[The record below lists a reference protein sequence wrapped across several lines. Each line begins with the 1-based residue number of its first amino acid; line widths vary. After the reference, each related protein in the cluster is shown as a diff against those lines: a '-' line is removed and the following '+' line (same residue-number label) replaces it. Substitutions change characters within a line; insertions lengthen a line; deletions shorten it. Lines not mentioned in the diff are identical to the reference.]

1 MNRLKTIVLFAG
13 IFGIGLGAA
22 SLSGISATPLMVSAD
37 PQAQQANFGMLGHV
51 EYKVLDNDGIVKH
64 YLQGD
69 NVVVTTG
76 MDCVARLVFENSTST
91 VCPQGMNNE
100 FNYIAIG
107 NHSAAQVVNSTMTE
121 LDTSVASQTGC
132 AASGVSGEMARKA
145 ITGGDITFTPATSSS
160 GAIVVLDTSTSPFD
174 FDAGNATGNIFQSG
188 IFDDGCGAGLSNT
201 CSGSIPTSSMF
212 SVQDLNTDTGIAV
225 SSGDSLS
232 VKWTITVGS

>member
-13 IFGIGLGAA
+13 ILGIGLGAA
-22 SLSGISATPLMVSAD
+22 SLSGISATPLMVSAA
-37 PQAQQANFGMLGHV
+37 PQAEQANFGMLGHV
-51 EYKVLDNDGIVKH
+51 EYKVLDNDGIVKQ

-69 NVVVTTG
+69 NVVVNTG
-76 MDCVARLVFENSTST
+76 MDCVARLVFENSTSA

-107 NHSAAQVVNSTMTE
+107 NYTEVGVVNATMTE
-121 LDTSVASQTGC
+121 LDTSVASSTGC
-132 AASGVSGEMARKA
+132 AASGVSGEMARKP
-145 ITGGDITFTPATSSS
+145 ITIATEDFTASSGAT
-160 GAIVVLDTSTSPFD
+160 GAIVVLDTSDDPFD

-188 IFDDGCGAGLSNT
+188 IFDDGYAPGSNT
-201 CSGSIPTSSMF
+201 CSGTIPTSSMF

-232 VKWTITVGS
+232 VKWTITVG

>member
-1 MNRLKTIVLFAG
+1 VLFAG

-69 NVVVTTG
+69 NVVVNTG
-76 MDCVARLVFENSTST
+76 MDCVARLVFENSTSA
-91 VCPQGMNNE
+91 VCPQGMNGN
-100 FNYIAIG
+100 FNYISIGNFTAIG
-107 NHSAAQVVNSTMTE
+107 VVNSTMTE
-121 LDTSVASQTGC
+121 LDTSVASATGC

-145 ITGGDITFTPATSSS
+145 ITGGDSDFTPATSSS
-160 GAIVVLDTSTSPFD
+160 GAIVVLDTSSPFD

-188 IFDDGCGAGLSNT
+188 IFDDGYGAGSNT
-201 CSGSIPTSSMF
+201 CATSIPTSTMF
-212 SVQDLNTDTGIAV
+212 SVQDLNADTGIAV

-232 VKWTITVGS
+232 VRWTITVGT